1 MPLYRV
7 LLSWMGIGGEPC
19 GGSAGL
25 AARWG
30 SEGAAKDKASMQDD
44 GVFFPQ
50 LGAVLPLQACFM
62 LKGCC
67 EAEGR
72 WLLTCH
78 QRGCKVTDTG

>member
-44 GVFFPQ
+44 GVFFPS
-50 LGAVLPLQACFM
+50 
-62 LKGCC
+62 
-67 EAEGR
+67 
-72 WLLTCH
+72 
-78 QRGCKVTDTG
+78 